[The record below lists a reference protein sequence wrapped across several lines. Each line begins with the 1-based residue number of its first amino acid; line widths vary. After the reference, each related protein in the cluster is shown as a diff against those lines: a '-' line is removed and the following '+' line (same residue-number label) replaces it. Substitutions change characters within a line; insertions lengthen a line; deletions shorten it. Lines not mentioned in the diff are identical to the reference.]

1 MLWGGEGPLI
11 ARSHVSYW
19 GFLEQGW
26 WQRGV
31 VWEQGTS
38 EAVKKI
44 PNGIRRRKHF
54 RCQGVIGKDIAGK
67 WQGIVSK

>member
-38 EAVKKI
+38 EAVKK
-44 PNGIRRRKHF
+44 NSE
-54 RCQGVIGKDIAGK
+54 
-67 WQGIVSK
+67 WNSKKKAFSMSGCNREEHCR